1 MQREYIDKPEQLE
14 QLCHKLEACEWLAL
28 DTEFM
33 REKTYYPQLCL
44 IQINDGEK
52 IYLVDAI
59 ALDDLSMLCEVLEN
73 PAITKIFHSAS
84 QDMELFYHLR
94 GRVPAPLFDTQLAA
108 ALLGIPGQVSYAAL
122 VERLCDARLDKSHA
136 RTDWSQRPLSEA
148 QLRYAADD
156 VDYLARVYHLQQQ
169 QLAERGREAWHREV
183 CERLESAELY
193 ANPPEQAW
201 QRLKGANRL
210 RPQSLLILQRL
221 AAWREQRAQ
230 QMDIP
235 RRWVLS
241 DDCLFTLAEQR
252 PQQQEQ
258 LAEAGLTAKQ
268 LKRFSNELLDVI
280 AEALTVPEDQ
290 WPERAERHIPSKEEK
305 TLAKKIRQL
314 IQAAAEQ
321 HEVDPALLAPRRDI
335 DRLVRGKC
343 DVAVLQGWRAKLVGE
358 QLQILL
364 DTAES

>member
-1 MQREYIDKPEQLE
+1 MPYEYIDKPEQLQ
-14 QLCHKLEACEWLAL
+14 QLCRELGGCEWLAL

-44 IQINDGEK
+44 IQINTGEK

-59 ALDDLSMLCEVLEN
+59 ALDDLSALCEKLED

-108 ALLGIPGQVSYAAL
+108 ALLGIPGQVSYATL
-122 VERLCDARLDKSHA
+122 VEKLCGASLDKSHA

-156 VDYLARVYHLQQQ
+156 VEYLAQVYQLQRQ
-169 QLAERGREAWHREV
+169 QLAERGRESWHRDV
-183 CERLESAELY
+183 CARLEAAELY
-193 ANPPEQAW
+193 ANPPELAW

-210 RPQSLLILQRL
+210 PPQSLLILQRL
-221 AAWREQRAQ
+221 AAWREQQAQ
-230 QMDIP
+230 HMDIP
-235 RRWVLS
+235 RRWVLA
-241 DDCLFTLAEQR
+241 DDCLFALADLR
-252 PQQQEQ
+252 PQQPEE

-268 LKRFSNELLDVI
+268 LKRFGTELLGVI
-280 AEALTVPEDQ
+280 ANTLTVPQDQ
-290 WPERAERHIPSKEEK
+290 WPEPAKRHMPSKDEK
-305 TLAKKIRQL
+305 ALAKKIRQL

-335 DRLVRGKC
+335 DRLVRGKR
-343 DVAVLQGWRAKLVGE
+343 DVAILQGWRAELVGE
-358 QLQILL
+358 QLEALL
-364 DTAES
+364 DPVSP

>member
-14 QLCHKLEACEWLAL
+14 ALCRTLANCEWLAL

-44 IQINDGEK
+44 VQINDGEK

-59 ALDDLSMLCEVLEN
+59 ALDDLAPLCEVLED

-122 VERLCDARLDKSHA
+122 VDKLCAAQLDKSHA

-156 VDYLARVYHLQQQ
+156 VDYLAQVYLLQRE
-169 QLAERGREAWHREV
+169 QLAARGREAWHREV
-183 CERLESAELY
+183 CGRLEDAQLY
-193 ANPPEQAW
+193 ANPPDLAW
-201 QRLKGANRL
+201 QRLKGAGRL
-210 RPQSLLILQRL
+210 PAQSLLILQRL
-221 AAWREQRAQ
+221 AAWREQQAQ
-230 QMDIP
+230 HMDIP

-241 DDCLFTLAEQR
+241 DDCLFALAELR
-252 PQQQEQ
+252 PRQTEQ
-258 LAEAGLTAKQ
+258 LAEAGLTSKQ
-268 LKRFSNELLDVI
+268 LKRFGSDLLVVI
-280 AEALTVPEDQ
+280 DEALQVPREQ
-290 WPERAERHIPSKEEK
+290 WPVPAERYIPSKAEK
-305 TLAKKIRQL
+305 ALAKKIRQF

-321 HEVDPALLAPRRDI
+321 HEVDPALLATRKDI
-335 DRLVRGKC
+335 DRLVRGQR
-343 DVAVLQGWRAKLVGE
+343 DVEVLQGWRAGLVGE
-358 QLQILL
+358 PLQALL
-364 DTAES
+364 ESDQS

>member
-1 MQREYIDKPEQLE
+1 MQREYIDKPEQLQ
-14 QLCHKLEACEWLAL
+14 QLCHELRGSGWLAL

-44 IQINDGEK
+44 LQINNGEK
-52 IYLVDAI
+52 IYLVDAL
-59 ALDDLSMLCEVLEN
+59 ALDDLSELCEILED

-122 VERLCDARLDKSHA
+122 VEKLCDARLDKSHT

-156 VDYLARVYHLQQQ
+156 VDYLASVYKLQRQ
-169 QLAERGREAWHREV
+169 QLRKRGRESWHREV
-183 CERLESAELY
+183 CARLEAADLY
-193 ANPPEQAW
+193 ANPPERAW
-201 QRLKGANRL
+201 QRLKGASRL
-210 RPQSLLILQRL
+210 PPQSLLILQRL

-230 QMDIP
+230 HMDIP

-241 DDCLFTLAEQR
+241 DDCLFTLADLR
-252 PQQQEQ
+252 PQQPEQ

-268 LKRFSNELLDVI
+268 LKRFGTELLGVI
-280 AEALTVPEDQ
+280 ADALTVPQEQ
-290 WPERAERHIPSKEEK
+290 WPEPAERHIPGKEEK
-305 TLAKKIRQL
+305 ALAKKIRQL
-314 IQAAAEQ
+314 ILTTGEQ
-321 HEVDPALLAPRRDI
+321 HDVDPALLATRKDI
-335 DRLVRGKC
+335 DRLVRGER
-343 DVAVLQGWRAKLVGE
+343 DVAVLQGWRAELVGDA
-358 QLQILL
+358 LQSLL
-364 DTAES
+364 ETAAA